1 MTAILL
7 FARRAIIQSVT
18 FWVTPFEFVFDVI
31 EAELHRRGVDLSN
44 GCIGQQQLER
54 PPHASVGP
62 VHRQLLAARPNNHA
76 G

>member
-1 MTAILL
+1 
-7 FARRAIIQSVT
+7 
-18 FWVTPFEFVFDVI
+18 VI